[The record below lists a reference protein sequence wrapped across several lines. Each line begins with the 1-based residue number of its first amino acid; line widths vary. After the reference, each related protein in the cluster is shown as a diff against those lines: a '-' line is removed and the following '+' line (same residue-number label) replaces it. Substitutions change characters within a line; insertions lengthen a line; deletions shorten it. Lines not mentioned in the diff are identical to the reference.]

1 MGFFSSVDRNDD
13 DSYRAFPN
21 REKRKDCPEC
31 QGLGKVIEHVV
42 VRNRDGS
49 KDTIRERIKCRKCKG
64 SGLK

>member
-21 REKRKDCPEC
+21 REKRPSCPEC
-31 QGLGKVIEHVV
+31 GGLGKVIEVTSIK
-42 VRNRDGS
+42 NRDGTRDS
-49 KDTIRERIKCRKCKG
+49 FRDRVKCRKCKG